1 MVARPN
7 LDMDVL
13 RTFVAGI
20 DLGSFA
26 RAAEQVGRS
35 QSAVSSQLRKLED
48 RLGCALVRKSGRGLV
63 LTPAGEN
70 LIAYAR
76 NILDLNDEVV
86 AAIRGAGLA
95 GSVRLG
101 LPEDFAESW
110 LPELL
115 GRFLRSHPKA
125 HVEVQAGRN
134 ASLQTS
140 VAQGALDVCLLWG
153 TRDGAGVDLIGD
165 LPMRW
170 IGHDDLVRRIGT
182 DGPLPL
188 VAFQGPCLF
197 RDRATAALDQAGI
210 AWHVVFS
217 STSLASLWSAAAA
230 GVGVTVR
237 SEIGMP
243 SSLSTLEPRSVKLP
257 PLPSVPLVLWCADRP
272 ADAAAASLAEHL
284 RAVVRHRIDGL
295 VGSIRPA

>member
-1 MVARPN
+1 
-7 LDMDVL
+7 MDVL

-26 RAAEQVGRS
+26 RAADQIGRS
-35 QSAVSSQLRKLED
+35 RSAVSSQLRKLED
-48 RLGCALVRKSGRGLV
+48 KLGCALVRKSGRGLV

-70 LIAYAR
+70 LMLYAR
-76 NILDLNDEVV
+76 RILDLNDEAV
-86 AAIRGAGLA
+86 AAIRGAELA

-115 GRFLRSHPKA
+115 GRFVRSHPKA

-134 ASLQTS
+134 AALQTS
-140 VAQGALDVCLLWG
+140 VARGELDVCLLWG
-153 TRDGAGVDLIGD
+153 MRDGAGVDLLGD

-170 IGHDDLVRRIGT
+170 IGHADLVRQTGEA
-182 DGPLPL
+182 DEPLPL

-197 RDRATAALDQAGI
+197 RDRATAALDEAGVPWQI
-210 AWHVVFS
+210 VFS

-243 SSLSTLEPRSVKLP
+243 PSLTTLEPRSARLP
-257 PLPSVPLVLWCADRP
+257 PLPSVPLALWCADRP
-272 ADAAAASLAEHL
+272 ANAAAESLADHL
-284 RAVVRHRIDGL
+284 RAVVRHRIAAFPGAADERSL
-295 VGSIRPA
+295 AGSG